1 MADETKALEPFV
13 ERVGEFFART
23 GHQRTAGR
31 VLGWLLVCDPP
42 RQSADDLQRV
52 TGASKASI
60 SITLRVLIANDLVER
75 VGVTGRRQAHYQLRP
90 GCWTTDLRGKLA
102 QFTALRE
109 LAEEGLA
116 LMVEAPPD
124 RRARLEGMRDLY
136 AFFEREFPGLV
147 ERWLAERGAGP

>member
-1 MADETKALEPFV
+1 MDRLAAFV

-23 GHQRTAGR
+23 GHQRIAGR

-42 RQSADDLQRV
+42 AQTAEDLQRV
-52 TGASKASI
+52 TRASKASI

-75 VGVTGRRQAHYQLRP
+75 VGVVGQRKAHYQLRP
-90 GCWTTDLRGKLA
+90 AAWTTDLRGKLA
-102 QFTALRE
+102 QFTALRQ

-116 LMVEAPPD
+116 AMGDVPSD

-136 AFFEREFPGLV
+136 AFFEREFPDLV
-147 ERWLAERGAGP
+147 ERWLAARGG

>member
-1 MADETKALEPFV
+1 MTDDTAALASFV
-13 ERVGEFFART
+13 ERVGEVFAQS
-23 GHQRTAGR
+23 GHQRIAGR

-60 SITLRVLIANDLVER
+60 SITLRVLIANGLVER
-75 VGVTGRRQAHYQLRP
+75 VGVSGERRAHYQLRP

-102 QFTALRE
+102 QFTALKA

-116 LMVEAPPD
+116 LLGDAAPD

-136 AFFEREFPGLV
+136 GFFEREFPGLV
-147 ERWLAERGAGP
+147 ERWLAERGARP